1 MVNYKQFLY
10 FSTALLA
17 IIFINQVTEIGL
29 ANDAVS
35 LSNNEFINTYND
47 PVSSS
52 GIYVLSVVIYKIL
65 KKLYIKYIKP
75 KRMKKS
81 EPSENQI

>member
-29 ANDAVS
+29 TNDAVS